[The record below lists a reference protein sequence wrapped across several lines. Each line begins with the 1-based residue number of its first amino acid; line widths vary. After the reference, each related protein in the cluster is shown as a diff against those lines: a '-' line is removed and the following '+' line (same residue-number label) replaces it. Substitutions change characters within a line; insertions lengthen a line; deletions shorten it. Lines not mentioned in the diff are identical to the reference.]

1 MADFS
6 ENIVNIQFK
15 KIFNQLKKEG
25 KVKSKS
31 DIAKR
36 LGTYN
41 HVINSVLKGA
51 RGLTVDQ
58 INKLIECYDV
68 NANFMFGYSDQLYSG
83 DTSDIPTVSLAEK
96 IYGGRNNITL
106 VPQKASAGYAL
117 SLSDPEFLKQF
128 QTFSVPGLEGPLLA
142 FEISGDSMLPHLTN
156 GDLVICEALERN
168 EMPRDNGVYV
178 VVTDTV
184 VAKRIRRVKNRETGE
199 VEALE
204 LISDND
210 AYLPFTAELN
220 EIRQILKVKTRLTTY
235 GLA

>member
-6 ENIVNIQFK
+6 KNIVNIQFK
-15 KIFNQLKKEG
+15 KVFEQLQKEG
-25 KVKSKS
+25 KIKSKS
-31 DIAKR
+31 DIAKQ

-41 HVINSVLKGA
+41 HVINSVLKGK

-58 INKLIECYDV
+58 INKMIDHYDV
-68 NANFMFGYSDQLYSG
+68 NANFIFGYSDQLYGG
-83 DTSDIPTVSLAEK
+83 DEGGVPTLSLAEK

-117 SLSDPEFLKQF
+117 SLNDPEFLDQF
-128 QTFSVPGLEGPLLA
+128 QNFSVPGMEGQLLA

-184 VAKRIRRVKNRETGE
+184 VAKRIRRVKNRSTGE
-199 VEALE
+199 VEAIE
-204 LISDND
+204 LISDNE
-210 AYLPFTAELN
+210 AYLPFTAELD